1 MIVRNEEETLPTA
14 LASAKTLADEIV
26 IVDTGSEDD
35 TITVAKSLGAKVI
48 EGGDRMH
55 KGESR
60 NIAAD
65 NATGDWIVVLDADE
79 TIRDPARLR
88 DHIENTDAN
97 AVFIKMSD
105 GTRKWH
111 QMRAYRKGKCEY
123 RYRAHEVP
131 VCHGKA
137 DYTEF
142 IFDHHQPTERWPWKL
157 TYTMDRLLLDVAEN
171 PTDPRPLFY
180 LGRQYSYLKEY
191 HQAIETLKKYL
202 DVAPTGFDA
211 QDACLTLAA
220 CFDALGDEAASIES
234 IYRACVAQPRNRW
247 QWYLL
252 GSKYYK
258 NGAYDLA
265 TGMLKIALEIKKEVG
280 YERTNEVDILD
291 LLARCLWKLHRF
303 EEGAGF
309 AEMAVD
315 QRPHDKRLLTNLD
328 WFKSKLGDMDAFY
341 RVYGPN
347 VHTNQPRHEIIASL
361 VEGPRILDIGCG
373 TGDLLLLLEGDVH
386 GTDVSATA
394 LGMARIRGVE
404 ATLHHTEEV
413 PTGPWDTIIISEVLE
428 HIDDTKMVSAALKEL
443 NHGGKLIVSVP
454 NRNRVPDPNHVR
466 EYTEESLL
474 ELLGGGEIIPWEDP
488 YRILAIKRK

>member
-14 LASAKTLADEIV
+14 LASARALADEIV

-35 TITVAKSLGAKVI
+35 TITVAKSLGAKVV

-60 NIAAD
+60 NMAAD
-65 NATGDWIVVLDADE
+65 NATGNWIVVLDADE
-79 TIRDPARLR
+79 TIRDQIRLR

-105 GTRKWH
+105 GTRKWY

-131 VCHGKA
+131 VHKGKA

-142 IFDHHQPTERWPWKL
+142 IFDHHQPTGRWSWKL

-191 HQAIETLKKYL
+191 NQAIETLKKYL
-202 DVAPTGFDA
+202 DMAPTGFDA

-220 CFDALGDEAASIES
+220 CFDALGDEAANIGS

-265 TGMLKIALEIKKEVG
+265 TGMLKVALEIKKEIG
-280 YERTNEVDILD
+280 YERTDEADILD
-291 LLARCLWKLHRF
+291 LLARCLWKLQRYK
-303 EEGAGF
+303 EGAGF

-315 QRPHDKRLLTNLD
+315 RRPHDKRLLTNLD

-341 RVYGPN
+341 RVHGPD
-347 VHTNQPRHEIIASL
+347 VHTNQKRHEIIASM

-386 GTDVSATA
+386 GTDISEVA
-394 LGMARIRGVE
+394 LKMAKDRGVN
-404 ATLHHTEEV
+404 ATLHHTDRV
-413 PTGPWDTIIISEVLE
+413 LPGPWDTIVISEVLE
-428 HIDDTKMVSAALKEL
+428 HIEDHQMVEEAISEL
-443 NHGGKLIVSVP
+443 NEGGLMIVSVP
-454 NRNRVPDPNHVR
+454 NRDRVPDPNHVR
-466 EYTEESLL
+466 EYTEESLVK
-474 ELLGGGEIIPWEDP
+474 LLGGGEIIEWEDSN
-488 YRILAIKRK
+488 RILAIKRK